1 MTRTSANKN
10 KKKILPEIT
19 LTNPQRLVFGSFL
32 VIFGLLIFISILS
45 YFFTGESDQSI
56 LNRFTSRDIQ
66 SNNWLSKIGAW
77 ISHFLVFKGFGIASF
92 ICSGLFIVSGV
103 SVLMNTSKQ
112 RLFRH
117 WVWGVLGIIWISITF
132 GFAFQKLPNL
142 GGSIGYQLNLFLQ
155 DYIGKIG
162 TALLLLFS
170 FICYIAIRFKS
181 YSTTNS

>member
-19 LTNPQRLVFGSFL
+19 LSNSQRLVLGSFL

-56 LNRFTSRDIQ
+56 LNRFTSRAIQ

-92 ICSGLFIVSGV
+92 I
-103 SVLMNTSKQ
+103 
-112 RLFRH
+112 
-117 WVWGVLGIIWISITF
+117 
-132 GFAFQKLPNL
+132 
-142 GGSIGYQLNLFLQ
+142 
-155 DYIGKIG
+155 
-162 TALLLLFS
+162 
-170 FICYIAIRFKS
+170 
-181 YSTTNS
+181 